1 MEKYVLGLDGGG
13 TSCNACA
20 TDLNGKVLLRDIAG
34 SINING
40 VSENYVRAELS
51 ALLARIYSEMGDM
64 PEFIVIGVAGI
75 SNPRTKEVMMS
86 ILHDTG
92 YRGKVIIT
100 GDFKIALYAK
110 LGILNGVLLI
120 SGTGSIAYGINSR
133 GDEIRVGGYGHII
146 DDLGSAYAIGR
157 DILASVIKYFDG
169 RNEATVLTDLVM
181 KKLEISSIDEL
192 ISYIYSPERKK
203 SDIAALAALVEPATR
218 ANDKTAIEIQEKAA
232 KDLADLVETIIKRM
246 DEEEIKLAFSGSVLE
261 KNNFIRESL
270 VKNIEQLN
278 TACTIEIVDS
288 ENDAAYGAALL
299 ALEELFS

>member
-1 MEKYVLGLDGGG
+1 MLGLDGGG
-13 TSCNACA
+13 TSCKACA
-20 TDLNGKVLLRDIAG
+20 TNLNGEILLRDIAG

-40 VSENYVRAELS
+40 VSENYIRAELS

-75 SNPRTKEVMMS
+75 SNPRTKEVLMS

-100 GDFKIALYAK
+100 GDYKIALYAK
-110 LGILNGVLLI
+110 LGVLNGVLLI
-120 SGTGSIAYGINSR
+120 SGTGSIAYGIDSQ

-157 DILASVIKYFDG
+157 DILASIIKFYDG

-181 KKLEISSIDEL
+181 NKLEISNIDEL
-192 ISYIYSPERKK
+192 ISYVYSPERKK

-218 ANDKTAIEIQEKAA
+218 VNDKTAIEIQEKAA
-232 KDLADLVETIIKRM
+232 KDLAYLIEATIRRM
-246 DEEEIKLAFSGSVLE
+246 DEEELKIAFSGSVLE
-261 KNNFIRESL
+261 KNNFIRETL
-270 VKNIEQLN
+270 VKNIEKFN
-278 TACTIEIVDS
+278 TDCKIEIVDS
-288 ENDAAYGAALL
+288 NNDAAYGAALL

>member
-13 TSCNACA
+13 TSCKACA
-20 TDLNGKVLLRDIAG
+20 TNLNGEILLRDIAG

-40 VSENYVRAELS
+40 VSENYIRAELS

-75 SNPRTKEVMMS
+75 SNPRTKEVLMS

-100 GDFKIALYAK
+100 GDYKIALYAK
-110 LGILNGVLLI
+110 LGVLNGVLLI
-120 SGTGSIAYGINSR
+120 SGTGSIAYGIDSQ

-157 DILASVIKYFDG
+157 DILASIIKFYDG
-169 RNEATVLTDLVM
+169 RNEATALTDLVM
-181 KKLEISSIDEL
+181 NELEISNIDEL
-192 ISYIYSPERKK
+192 ISYVYSPERKK

-218 ANDKTAIEIQEKAA
+218 VNDKMAIEIQEKAA
-232 KDLADLVETIIKRM
+232 KDLAYLIETTIRRM
-246 DEEEIKLAFSGSVLE
+246 GEKELKIAFSGSVLE

-270 VKNIEQLN
+270 VKNIENLN
-278 TACTIEIVDS
+278 TDCKIEIVDS
-288 ENDAAYGAALL
+288 NNDAAYGAALL